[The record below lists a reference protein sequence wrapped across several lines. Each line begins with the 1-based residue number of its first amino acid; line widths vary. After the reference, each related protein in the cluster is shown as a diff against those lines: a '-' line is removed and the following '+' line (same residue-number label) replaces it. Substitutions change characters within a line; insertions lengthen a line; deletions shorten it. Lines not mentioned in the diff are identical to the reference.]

1 MANNRENGGLLAC
14 GLAALCLGTA
24 PAFAAPAADE
34 QVIVQ
39 DAPYTV
45 QQQMLDRPLDSNMSM
60 VREQKTMVARGVT
73 YSDLD
78 LSRDSDVVLLKER
91 AKAAALD
98 VCREANRR
106 AGSPLYLPDE
116 SAPGCAVKARQQ
128 ALANVNR
135 IVADARA
142 GRTVA
147 GTEIQETENQSL
159 SSVTAR

>member
-1 MANNRENGGLLAC
+1 MAKNRGMGLPASC
-14 GLAALCLGTA
+14 AAVALCFGLT
-24 PAFAAPAADE
+24 PAIAASAVDE
-34 QVIVQ
+34 QVTVQ

-45 QQQMLDRPLDSNMSM
+45 QRQLLDRPFGSNISM
-60 VREQKTMVARGVT
+60 MREEKTTASKRVS

-78 LSRDSDVVLLKER
+78 LSRDSDVVILKER
-91 AKAAALD
+91 AKMAAQD

-106 AGSPLYLPDE
+106 AGSPLYLADE
-116 SAPGCAVKARQQ
+116 RAPGCVADARKQ

-147 GTEIQETENQSL
+147 RN
-159 SSVTAR
+159 